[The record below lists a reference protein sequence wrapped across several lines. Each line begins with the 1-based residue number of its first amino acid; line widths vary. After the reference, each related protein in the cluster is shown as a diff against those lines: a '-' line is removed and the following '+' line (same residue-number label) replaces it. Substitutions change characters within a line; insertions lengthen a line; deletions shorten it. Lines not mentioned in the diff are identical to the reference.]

1 MWYYFIFSSKFGCR
15 LTDIA
20 ECLNKLRLK
29 IFTPGYVILVL
40 KFHKYTLRS
49 FVPLDEWDSLCLCSP
64 PLPFQCCVL
73 VVPPALPCS
82 CHQILANAELKGTFA
97 AVPAAIEPQTN
108 HKPISFPL
116 TEWEHQSHHLLIL
129 CLNFVF
135 LSINQKFGFI
145 MCFHFF
151 LNLAAWCVWWGGGKK
166 LRIFSWTL
174 LSCQSM
180 VWVLL
185 LHAFISVKLNLSQK
199 DVLSM
204 FKLSIYI
211 I

>member
-20 ECLNKLRLK
+20 ECLNKLHLK

-97 AVPAAIEPQTN
+97 AVPLLLSPIQTTN
-108 HKPISFPL
+108 LFPSPWQNGSISHTTFWFCISVL
-116 TEWEHQSHHLLIL
+116 FSCLLIR
-129 CLNFVF
+129 
-135 LSINQKFGFI
+135 
-145 MCFHFF
+145 
-151 LNLAAWCVWWGGGKK
+151 NLD
-166 LRIFSWTL
+166 
-174 LSCQSM
+174 LSC
-180 VWVLL
+180 
-185 LHAFISVKLNLSQK
+185 AFT
-199 DVLSM
+199 
-204 FKLSIYI
+204 FF
-211 I
+211 